1 MSGPTEAVLKCDGC
15 GATIYP
21 EHLER
26 HAAERWQ
33 GKLLCRHCLAEQ
45 RPAATAGIAL
55 GDDAAAGSAA
65 GLRLEHAEGASH
77 RTADAASRG
86 GESAGITFD
95 RPTTRATAFRR
106 GLQVDS
112 PFALR
117 CRTFHCKLSDAA
129 FGHMNDQ
136 INEWVDAQDDV
147 VIKFATSCIG
157 VVEGKHSDPHL
168 IVTVFY

>member
-1 MSGPTEAVLKCDGC
+1 MSGPTEAVLKCEGC

-26 HAAERWQ
+26 HTAERWQ

-45 RPAATAGIAL
+45 RPPAAGGVAVVE
-55 GDDAAAGSAA
+55 DSPSGSAA
-65 GLRLEHAEGASH
+65 GLRLNRGDGPGAPA
-77 RTADAASRG
+77 ADAASRG
-86 GESAGITFD
+86 AEPAGITFD
-95 RPTTRATAFRR
+95 RPQTRAAAFRR
-106 GLQVDS
+106 ALAADS
-112 PFALR
+112 PHATR

-136 INEWVDAQDDV
+136 VNEWVDSQDDV

-168 IVTVFY
+168 IVTIFY